1 MSRRNR
7 EPVRLQR
14 SRTRLTSERRR
25 SGKTQ
30 GESRALL
37 DFDRGDSPSLL
48 SSQGVGT
55 VALGAFAASL
65 GTFILI
71 RKEDD

>member
-1 MSRRNR
+1 MDKRNR

-25 SGKTQ
+25 ETQ